1 MKLLDSRQIKQKIK
15 RLAIE
20 ILEQNFGEKEIILA
34 GINNNGLG
42 FAKMLEKELVQLT
55 DHKITLT
62 SINLSPANPLESDV
76 EIGLPPKNLNK
87 KVIIIVD
94 DVANTGRTIFYAIK
108 PLLEVLPKKIQVAVL
123 VDREHKSFPIKVD
136 YVGVSLFT
144 TIQDDIDVQLQGRG
158 EKAVYL
164 K

>member
-20 ILEQNFGEKEIILA
+20 ILEQNFGEDEIILA
-34 GINNNGLG
+34 GINSNGLG

-55 DHKITLT
+55 ENKITLT
-62 SINLSPANPLESDV
+62 SINLSPANPLESEVTINISEKD
-76 EIGLPPKNLNK
+76 LNK

-144 TIQDDIDVQLQGRG
+144 TIQDDIDVQIKGRG

>member
-20 ILEQNFGEKEIILA
+20 MLEQNFGEEEIILA
-34 GINNNGLG
+34 GINSNGLG

-55 DHKITLT
+55 ENKITLT
-62 SINLSPANPLESDV
+62 SINLSPANPLESEV
-76 EIGLPPKNLNK
+76 AINIPEKELNN

-144 TIQDDIDVQLQGRG
+144 TIQDDIDVQIKGRG

>member
-1 MKLLDSRQIKQKIK
+1 M
-15 RLAIE
+15 
-20 ILEQNFGEKEIILA
+20 
-34 GINNNGLG
+34 
-42 FAKMLEKELVQLT
+42 
-55 DHKITLT
+55 T
-62 SINLSPANPLESDV
+62 SISLSPANPLESEV
-76 EIGLPPKNLNK
+76 EIGLAKKDLNK
-87 KVIIIVD
+87 KVIVLVD

-144 TIQDDIDVQLQGRG
+144 TIQDDIDVQIKGKG